1 MKPTSI
7 TANREKKEL
16 TVIWDDGH
24 TSLYTFSLLRA
35 GCPHLHLRQVQ
46 VCAECRGGHDK
57 MGDTPDPSVF
67 TADLPDSPATCINNV
82 VPVGSYGI
90 TPVWEDGHDAGIYRW
105 EYLRALCPCGKCGK

>member
-1 MKPTSI
+1 MKPASI

-16 TVIWDDGH
+16 TVIWDDSH

-35 GCPHLHLRQVQ
+35 GCP
-46 VCAECRGGHDK
+46 CAECRGGHDK

-67 TADLPDSPATCINNV
+67 SSDLPDSPITRIKTI

-90 TPVWEDGHDAGIYRW
+90 TPVWEDGHNAGIYRW
-105 EYLRALCPCGKCGK
+105 EYLRTLCPCGKCGIKNFGGY